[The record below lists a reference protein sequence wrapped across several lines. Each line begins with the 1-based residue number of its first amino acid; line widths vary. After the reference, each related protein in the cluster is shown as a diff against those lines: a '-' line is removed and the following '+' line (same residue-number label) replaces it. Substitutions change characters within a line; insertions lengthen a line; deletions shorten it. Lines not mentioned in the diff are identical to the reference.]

1 MTPQQLQ
8 SFLHQ
13 HIPASAAL
21 AIEVQS
27 CDAQHVTLTAPH
39 HLNRNHKN
47 TVFGGSMALAAT
59 LCAWSLVHL
68 RCPEAQ
74 GNIVIQESRI
84 RYLRPARDGLT
95 LHTAAGDDTAWQ
107 AMQTMLTQ
115 RGKGKIVLNTKLLSH
130 GERVAVFEGK
140 FVAMI

>member
-1 MTPQQLQ
+1 MKPQQLQ

-27 CDAQHVTLTAPH
+27 CDTQHVTMIVPH
-39 HLNRNHKN
+39 ALNHNHKN
-47 TVFGGSMALAAT
+47 TVFGGSIALAAT
-59 LCAWSLVHL
+59 LCGWSLVHI

-74 GNIVIQESRI
+74 GNIVIQESHV
-84 RYLRPARDGLT
+84 RYLRPALDGLI
-95 LHTAAGDDTAWQ
+95 LHTLADDESSWQ
-107 AMQTMLTQ
+107 TMQTMLAQ
-115 RGKGKIVLNTKLLSH
+115 RKKGKIVLTTELFSR
-130 GERVAVFEGK
+130 GECVAVFEGK